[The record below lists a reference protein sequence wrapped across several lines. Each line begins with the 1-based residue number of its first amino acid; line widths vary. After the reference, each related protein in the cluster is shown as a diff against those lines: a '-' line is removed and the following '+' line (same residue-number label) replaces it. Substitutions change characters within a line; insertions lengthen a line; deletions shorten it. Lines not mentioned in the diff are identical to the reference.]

1 MIGKLVTVNTTRV
14 VLVDGA
20 TGQGDDPIKAII
32 RPATS
37 TVFLGGEGV
46 TAATGFPLASTD
58 APLHVEMD
66 SEKLYAIA
74 AGAVVVQVLAS
85 GL

>member
-1 MIGKLVTVNTTRV
+1 MLGKLVTVNTTRL
-14 VLVDGA
+14 VLVDGG
-20 TGQGDDPIKAII
+20 TGKGEDPIKAII

-37 TVFLGGEGV
+37 TVFLGGETV

-58 APLHVEMD
+58 APLTVECD

-74 AGAVVVQVLAS
+74 AGAVVVQVLVS